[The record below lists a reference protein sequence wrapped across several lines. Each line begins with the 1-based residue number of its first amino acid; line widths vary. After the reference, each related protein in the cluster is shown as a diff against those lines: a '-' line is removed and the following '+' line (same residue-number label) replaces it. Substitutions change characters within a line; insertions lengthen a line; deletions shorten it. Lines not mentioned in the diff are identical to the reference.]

1 MHQLL
6 LIAVGGSLGAIARY
20 GLSTIIYNNIN
31 TLFPWGTLIV
41 NLTGC
46 FFIGVFIELF
56 ETTIIPVQWRSFI
69 TIGFLSAYTTFS
81 TYSLETINLLR
92 EGEIGLAVSNIFWSN
107 FIGIT
112 LVLIGIYFSRLIISF
127 FLRINT

>member
-1 MHQLL
+1 MRQLL

-20 GLSTIIYNNIN
+20 GLSTIIYNNTN

-46 FFIGVFIELF
+46 LFIGMFIEFF
-56 ETTIIPVQWRSFI
+56 ETTIIHAEWRSFI
-69 TIGFLSAYTTFS
+69 TIGFLGAYTTFS
-81 TYSLETINLLR
+81 TFSLETVNLLR
-92 EGEIGLAVSNIFWSN
+92 EGEIGLAVANIFWSN

-112 LVLIGIYFSRLIISF
+112 LVIIGIYFSRLLIKF
-127 FLRINT
+127 FS